1 MSERWAEGDARLTNV
16 VLCVFGFLLVR
27 LAQQFGFESGRFW
40 IGYEDVALLSALIYL
55 GAVLVVRTQPV
66 NRATLWIVVWF
77 AVAMHVMTFLLE
89 PFLSSDMYRYVWD
102 GMVQHHG
109 ISPYRFVPGDPALR
123 WLRAPNQEIFD
134 NINRRDYARTIYP
147 PVAQMVYWLAAWF
160 APTVDAMK
168 LMMLAFEGVA
178 AWAVVKLLERW
189 GRPAAE
195 VLLLLWCPL
204 LVWELGDAAHVDAVV
219 IGFMAIAL
227 LYRWRE
233 RPWITGLFLGCAVMT
248 KFYPVVLFPALWQR
262 RDWRMPAAVVA
273 VVAVGYGLYAR
284 VGWLVFGFLG
294 GYQKEEGMESGTRYF
309 PLEFVRTRL
318 GMPLLPNGVYYAL
331 CAVILGSITWWC
343 WRRATVERNDSVELR
358 GNRRPAGT
366 LAFEDETQG
375 QSDAGMP
382 WRAPNYVRGAG
393 ALAFAMMLLFSPHY
407 PWYVIWL
414 VPFMVLAPS
423 LPMYTYVLGLWF
435 GLTTALAEP
444 GPKMFLMNER
454 LYAAVAVAFAV
465 EWALR
470 RWPVMPWLVSAA
482 RRGPGHELALAQP
495 GSGVEHI

>member
-1 MSERWAEGDARLTNV
+1 MEVWGKWADGDARLTNV
-16 VLCVFGFLLVR
+16 VLCALGFLLVR
-27 LAQQFGFESGRFW
+27 LAQQFGFEAGRFW
-40 IGYEDVALLSALIYL
+40 IGFEDVALLSAVIYV
-55 GAVLVVRTQPV
+55 GAVVVVRTQPV

-77 AVAMHVMTFLLE
+77 AVAMHVMTFLVD

-109 ISPYRFVPGDPALR
+109 ISPYRYVPGDPALS

-134 NINRRDYARTIYP
+134 NINRRGYARTIYP

-168 LMMLAFEGVA
+168 LMMLAFEGIA
-178 AWAVVKLLERW
+178 AWALVKLL
-189 GRPAAE
+189 GHLQRPAAE

-204 LVWELGDAAHVDAVV
+204 LVWEIGDAAHVDAVV
-219 IGFMAIAL
+219 IGFVALAL
-227 LYRWRE
+227 LLRWRGL
-233 RPWITGLFLGCAVMT
+233 PWLTGLLLGCAVMT
-248 KFYPVVLFPALWQR
+248 KFYPVVLFPALWGR
-262 RDWRMPAAVVA
+262 RDWRMPAALVA
-273 VVAVGYGLYAR
+273 VIAVGYGLYAR

-294 GYQKEEGMESGTRYF
+294 GYQKEEGMDSGTRYF
-309 PLEFVRTRL
+309 PLEFARTRL
-318 GMPLLPNGVYYAL
+318 GMPWLPNAAYYVVCGL
-331 CAVILGSITWWC
+331 VMGGIVWWC
-343 WRRATVERNDSVELR
+343 WRRASVEQGEAALR
-358 GNRRPAGT
+358 NTSLTRTGADNAKSAQAFSKATDLGQAPA
-366 LAFEDETQG
+366 F
-375 QSDAGMP
+375 
-382 WRAPNYVRGAG
+382 VRGAG

-454 LYAAVAVAFAV
+454 LYTSVVVAFLL
-465 EWALR
+465 EWMLR
-470 RWPVMPWLVSAA
+470 RWSLLQRPVSRQRLD
-482 RRGPGHELALAQP
+482 AQ
-495 GSGVEHI
+495 G